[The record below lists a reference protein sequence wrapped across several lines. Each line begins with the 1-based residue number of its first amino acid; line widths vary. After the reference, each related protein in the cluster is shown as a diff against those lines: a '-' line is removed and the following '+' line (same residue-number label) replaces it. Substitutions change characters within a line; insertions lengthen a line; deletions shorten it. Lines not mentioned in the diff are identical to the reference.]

1 MAPTV
6 SIKSVKNIDE
16 AIHHIN
22 KYGTMHTDCIITQ
35 NKKSAK
41 KFLDEVKSSIAMHNT
56 STQFADGG
64 EFGFG
69 GEVGISTNIL
79 PPRGPV
85 GLNQLV
91 SYKYQVSSKGV
102 IRNNLNLK
110 KNKIGILGG
119 SFDPAHKGH
128 LAISKEAAKKFK
140 LKKIIWAITKK
151 NPFKKKSSLSL
162 STRIQYCKKITE
174 KTNFIIVKF
183 LENKIKSNKTIDL
196 INFFAKN
203 KKNEIFFL
211 MGADNLINFHKW
223 HKWKII
229 SQKCNIIVFDRYGYK
244 KRSLNSKSYKSLN
257 KDKLKFINFNKVN
270 ISSSQLRK
278 I

>member
-1 MAPTV
+1 M
-6 SIKSVKNIDE
+6 
-16 AIHHIN
+16 
-22 KYGTMHTDCIITQ
+22 
-35 NKKSAK
+35 
-41 KFLDEVKSSIAMHNT
+41 
-56 STQFADGG
+56 
-64 EFGFG
+64 
-69 GEVGISTNIL
+69 
-79 PPRGPV
+79 
-85 GLNQLV
+85 
-91 SYKYQVSSKGV
+91 
-102 IRNNLNLK
+102 NLK

-151 NPFKKKSSLSL
+151 NPFKKKSNLSL
-162 STRIQYCKKITE
+162 LARVQYCKKIVK
-174 KTNFIIVKF
+174 KTNFIEIKF
-183 LENKIKSNKTIDL
+183 LEKKIRSNKTIDL
-196 INFFAKN
+196 INYFTKN
-203 KKNEIFFL
+203 KKNEIYFL

-244 KRSLNSKSYKSLN
+244 KKSLNSKTYKSLN
-257 KDKLKFINFNKVN
+257 RDKLKFINFNKVN